1 MNGKFKVLQL
11 GVGALMLGAASILL
25 MVLGSQA
32 SAEQSVN
39 ALWFVGLLVIVMA
52 GLTFTAMVFGGLGMA
67 NKDEAFGLP
76 SGSVRTLLAIG
87 IMVLLVVFG
96 LNFVR
101 SGTQLFSDVLDIQVP
116 ADKLEKE
123 SLRYREAGFVP
134 VTVDPGSDVA
144 GTTPAKPAKVRLFR
158 NKLPSEIADL
168 QKQVITAIV
177 TLLTTIVG
185 FYFGSKSSAQRDKGA
200 DDAGP
205 TPGPDETQ
213 SPGQALKDLST
224 QRVALIARVKKL
236 ETDAAIVGSPP
247 AFVDAVN
254 LAVAARNGILVPDK
268 AAADAMVA
276 LSARSSVLSTLDGA
290 ATTRPSAES
299 AVQSATSAA
308 HHCIDDLK
316 HALDKLSRLVDA
328 ADRLA
333 PK

>member
-1 MNGKFKVLQL
+1 MNGKFKAWPL
-11 GVGALMLGAASILL
+11 GVGAVMLGAASISL
-25 MVLGSQA
+25 MVLGSKA

-134 VTVDPGSDVA
+134 VTVDPGSEA
-144 GTTPAKPAKVRLFR
+144 IAATLATSATQAMPAKSAMPAKVRLFR
-158 NKLPSEIADL
+158 NKLPLEIADL

-177 TLLTTIVG
+177 TLRTTIVG
-185 FYFGSKSSAQRDKGA
+185 FYFGSKSSCQD
-200 DDAGP
+200 
-205 TPGPDETQ
+205 PGVH
-213 SPGQALKDLST
+213 K
-224 QRVALIARVKKL
+224 R
-236 ETDAAIVGSPP
+236 
-247 AFVDAVN
+247 F
-254 LAVAARNGILVPDK
+254 
-268 AAADAMVA
+268 
-276 LSARSSVLSTLDGA
+276 
-290 ATTRPSAES
+290 
-299 AVQSATSAA
+299 
-308 HHCIDDLK
+308 
-316 HALDKLSRLVDA
+316 
-328 ADRLA
+328 
-333 PK
+333 